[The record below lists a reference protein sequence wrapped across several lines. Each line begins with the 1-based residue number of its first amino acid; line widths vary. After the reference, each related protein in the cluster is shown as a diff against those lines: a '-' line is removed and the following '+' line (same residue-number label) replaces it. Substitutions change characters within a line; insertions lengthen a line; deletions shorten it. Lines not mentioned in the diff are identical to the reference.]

1 MRWLEAEPP
10 KIPVLERESD
20 YPPMAVSLTTTLVN
34 RTGSWRIFRPIYDN
48 KLPPCNAEC
57 PAGEK
62 IQGYL
67 DLMEQKRYLDAYQ
80 LILESNPFP
89 SITGRVCFHPC
100 EGACNRK
107 EFDEPIGIHNIERFL
122 GDYGLSKAP
131 IPKPAVR
138 RPDQVCI
145 IGSGPAGMTAAW
157 FLALEGYPVTMLE
170 AAAQPGGML
179 RLGIPDYRLPKT
191 VLDREFRKLKALGV
205 KVRTNTRVSGQG
217 PGTGERKPGTG
228 GRGSGISVDD
238 LRRQFSIIL
247 FAHGAHQSR
256 ELGVPGQEAKG
267 VMSGLEFLA
276 QINLGKRPRI
286 GKRVAVIGGGNTAID
301 AARSALR
308 LGAEPRILYRRTR
321 AEMPAVADEV
331 EEALREGIPI
341 DFLVAPVKV
350 IRSKGRVTGMEL
362 LRMKLGKPDESGRR
376 RPVPVKNSSFRLKFD
391 SILTAIGEQVDLGFL
406 GADVPVTGWS
416 VSADRWGRTGRS
428 GVYAAGDCVTGP
440 KTVVEAIGMGRRAAR
455 AIDAHVT
462 QQSLPE
468 EEKAEIAQYVN
479 INTVYFDHASRKP
492 MPALDLKARRR
503 NFKEVHLGY
512 APNDAVEESA
522 RCFSCGVCDRCD
534 NCYVFCPDMSVL
546 KKDESYEYDYDF
558 CKGCG
563 VCARECPR
571 NAITMIE
578 ERQAK

>member
-1 MRWLEAEPP
+1 MKWLEAEPP

-20 YPPMAVSLTTTLVN
+20 YPPMAVSLTTSLVN

-48 KLPPCNAEC
+48 KLPPCNTEC
-57 PAGEK
+57 PASEK
-62 IQGYL
+62 IQAYL
-67 DLMEQKRYLDAYQ
+67 DLMEQKRYLDGYQ
-80 LILESNPFP
+80 LILETNPFP
-89 SITGRVCFHPC
+89 SITGRVCYHPC

-122 GDYGLSKAP
+122 GDYGLSRAP
-131 IPKPAVR
+131 RPKPAVR

-157 FLALEGYPVTMLE
+157 YLALKGYPVTMLE
-170 AAAQPGGML
+170 AAVQPGGML
-179 RLGIPDYRLPKT
+179 RLGIPEYRLPKT

-205 KVRTNTRVSGQG
+205 KIKTNTRV
-217 PGTGERKPGTG
+217 GEK
-228 GRGSGISVDD
+228 VKLDD

-341 DFLVAPVKV
+341 DFLCAPVKV
-350 IRSKGRVTGMEL
+350 IKSKGRVSGMEL

-376 RPVPVKNSSFRLKFD
+376 RPVPVKGSDFRLKLD
-391 SILTAIGEQVDLGFL
+391 TIITAIGEQVDLGFL
-406 GADVPVTGWS
+406 GADVPATGWS

-428 GVYAAGDCVTGP
+428 GMYAAGDCVSGP
-440 KTVVEAIGMGRRAAR
+440 KTVVEAIGMGRRAAQ

-462 QQSLPE
+462 QQPVDE
-468 EEKAEIAQYVN
+468 EAKKEIAQYVN
-479 INTVYFDHASRKP
+479 INTAYFDHSARKA

-512 APNDAVEESA
+512 AQNDAVEEST

-546 KKDESYEYDYDF
+546 KKDDYYEYDYDF

-563 VCARECPR
+563 VCAKECPR
-571 NAITMIE
+571 YAITMIE

>member
-1 MRWLEAEPP
+1 MKWLEAEPP

-20 YPPMAVSLTTTLVN
+20 YPPMAVSLTTSLVN

-57 PAGEK
+57 PASER

-67 DLMEQKRYLDAYQ
+67 DLMEQKRYLDGYQ
-80 LILESNPFP
+80 LILETNPFP
-89 SITGRVCFHPC
+89 SITGRVCYHPC

-107 EFDEPIGIHNIERFL
+107 EFDEPIGVHNIERFL

-131 IPKPAVR
+131 KPKPAVR

-157 FLALEGYPVTMLE
+157 FLALKGYPVTILE

-179 RLGIPDYRLPKT
+179 RLGIPEYRLPKT
-191 VLDREFRKLKALGV
+191 VLDKEFRKLKALGV
-205 KVRTNTRVSGQG
+205 RIKTSTRV
-217 PGTGERKPGTG
+217 GEKLKL
-228 GRGSGISVDD
+228 DD

-331 EEALREGIPI
+331 EEALREEHS
-341 DFLVAPVKV
+341 D
-350 IRSKGRVTGMEL
+350 
-362 LRMKLGKPDESGRR
+362 
-376 RPVPVKNSSFRLKFD
+376 
-391 SILTAIGEQVDLGFL
+391 
-406 GADVPVTGWS
+406 
-416 VSADRWGRTGRS
+416 
-428 GVYAAGDCVTGP
+428 
-440 KTVVEAIGMGRRAAR
+440 
-455 AIDAHVT
+455 
-462 QQSLPE
+462 
-468 EEKAEIAQYVN
+468 
-479 INTVYFDHASRKP
+479 
-492 MPALDLKARRR
+492 
-503 NFKEVHLGY
+503 
-512 APNDAVEESA
+512 
-522 RCFSCGVCDRCD
+522 
-534 NCYVFCPDMSVL
+534 
-546 KKDESYEYDYDF
+546 
-558 CKGCG
+558 
-563 VCARECPR
+563 
-571 NAITMIE
+571 
-578 ERQAK
+578 

>member
-1 MRWLEAEPP
+1 MKWLEAEPP

-20 YPPMAVSLTTTLVN
+20 YPPMAVSLTTSLVN

-57 PAGEK
+57 PASER

-67 DLMEQKRYLDAYQ
+67 DLMEQKRYLDGYQ
-80 LILESNPFP
+80 LILETNPFP
-89 SITGRVCFHPC
+89 SITGRVCYHPC

-122 GDYGLSKAP
+122 GDYGLSRAP
-131 IPKPAVR
+131 KPKPAVR

-157 FLALEGYPVTMLE
+157 FLALKGYPVTILE

-179 RLGIPDYRLPKT
+179 RLGIPEYRLPKT
-191 VLDREFRKLKALGV
+191 VLDKEFRKLKALGV
-205 KVRTNTRVSGQG
+205 RIKTSTRV
-217 PGTGERKPGTG
+217 GEKLKL
-228 GRGSGISVDD
+228 DD

-341 DFLVAPVKV
+341 DFLCAPVRV
-350 IRSKGRVTGMEL
+350 IKSKGRVSSMEL
-362 LRMKLGKPDESGRR
+362 QRMKLGKPDESGRR
-376 RPVPVKNSSFRLKFD
+376 RPVPVKGSNFRLKLD
-391 SILTAIGEQVDLGFL
+391 TIITAIGEQVDLGFV
-406 GADVPVTGWS
+406 GADVPATGWS
-416 VSADRWGRTGRS
+416 VSADRFGRTKLS
-428 GVYAAGDCVTGP
+428 GMYAAGDCVTGP
-440 KTVVEAIGMGRRAAR
+440 KTVVEAIGMGRRAAL

-462 QQSLPE
+462 QQPVPE
-468 EEKAEIAQYVN
+468 ETGSGVGGQASVTGDQGQKEIVQYVN
-479 INTVYFDHASRKP
+479 INTAYFDHSARTA

-512 APNDAVEESA
+512 AQNDAVEESI

-534 NCYVFCPDMSVL
+534 NCFVFCPDMSVL
-546 KKDESYEYDYDF
+546 KKDEYYEYDYDF

-563 VCARECPR
+563 VCAKECPR
-571 NAITMIE
+571 YAITMIE

>member
-57 PAGEK
+57 PASEK

-67 DLMEQKRYLDAYQ
+67 DLMEQKRYLDGYQ
-80 LILESNPFP
+80 LILETNPFP
-89 SITGRVCFHPC
+89 SITGRVCYHPC

-107 EFDEPIGIHNIERFL
+107 EFDEPIGIHNVERFL
-122 GDYGLSKAP
+122 GDFGLSKAP
-131 IPKPAVR
+131 IPRPAIR

-157 FLALEGYPVTMLE
+157 YLALEGYPVTILE
-170 AAAQPGGML
+170 AASQPGGML
-179 RLGIPDYRLPKT
+179 RLGIPEYRLPKT
-191 VLDREFRKLKALGV
+191 VLAREFRKLKALGV
-205 KVRTNTRVSGQG
+205 RIKTNTRV
-217 PGTGERKPGTG
+217 GERVKL
-228 GRGSGISVDD
+228 DA
-238 LRRQFSIIL
+238 LRQQFSIIL

-276 QINLGKRPRI
+276 QINLGRRPRI

-341 DFLVAPVKV
+341 DFLCAPTKV
-350 IRSKGRVTGMEL
+350 IKSKGRVSGLEL

-376 RPVPVKNSSFRLKFD
+376 RPVPVKGSNFRLKLD
-391 SILTAIGEQVDLGFL
+391 TIITAIGEQVDLGFL
-406 GADVPVTGWS
+406 DADVPTTGWS
-416 VSADRWGRTGRS
+416 VSADRWGRTGKS
-428 GVYAAGDCVTGP
+428 GVYSAGDCVTGP
-440 KTVVEAIGMGRRAAR
+440 KTVVEAIGMGRRAAL

-462 QQSLPE
+462 QQSVPE
-468 EEKAEIAQYVN
+468 EKKADIAQYVN
-479 INTVYFDHASRKP
+479 INTAYFNHTSRKP

-503 NFKEVHLGY
+503 NFEEVHLGY
-512 APNDAVEESA
+512 ASGDAVEESA

-546 KKDESYEYDYDF
+546 RKDEYYEYDYDF

-563 VCARECPR
+563 VCATECPR